1 MKIYEKLKRF
11 YKISIMPAII
21 FFIFTQFY
29 PLKILSKIK
38 LPNYINLLFVLISIA
53 FALIFPILFR
63 IINFFHVNSK
73 GAMSEGRFII
83 FEKVLILISQISI
96 YIMIIAHYFL
106 ESQFVMIVLS
116 VIAFYSLFYYY
127 PTEKKINFDRRI
139 FMLIK

>member
-1 MKIYEKLKRF
+1 MNIYEKLKRF
-11 YKISIMPAII
+11 YKISIIPAII

-38 LPNYINLLFVLISIA
+38 LPDYINLLFILISIA

-63 IINFFHVNSK
+63 IIIFFHVNSK